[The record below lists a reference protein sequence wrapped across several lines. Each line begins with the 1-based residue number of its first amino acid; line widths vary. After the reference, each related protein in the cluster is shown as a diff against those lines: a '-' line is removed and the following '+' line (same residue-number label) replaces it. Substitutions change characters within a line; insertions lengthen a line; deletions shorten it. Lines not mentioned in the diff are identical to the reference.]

1 MNSCILM
8 ATIISEPELRST
20 QDNMKV
26 ANVLIEFEGTREDEP
41 PAKIKLV
48 GWGKLAEEIEENYH
62 PGDRIII
69 EGRLSMN
76 LVKMKSGNY
85 GDYTEK
91 RAELVASR
99 IYSLGTTGSFNSP
112 SPNDLAAK
120 NETELATSNSNKLA
134 SGAPKTPAVSTPDY
148 EATAPYTTAE
158 SEPST
163 FDDGELD
170 EIPF

>member
-1 MNSCILM
+1 M

-26 ANVLIEFEGTREDEP
+26 ANVLIEFEGMREDEP

-48 GWGKLAEEIEENYH
+48 GWGKLAEEIEENYR
-62 PGDRIII
+62 PGDRVII

-99 IYSLGTTGSFNSP
+99 IYSLGTTDSLNSP
-112 SPNDLAAK
+112 SPNNFIAK
-120 NETELATSNSNKLA
+120 NEAELATSNSSNLA
-134 SGAPKTPAVSTPDY
+134 SSVSKTPVASTPSY
-148 EATAPYTTAE
+148 ETTATYNTEE
-158 SEPST
+158 SESST
-163 FDDGELD
+163 FDDGGLD